1 MTKLKAAMLQ
11 SHVYSDKAENIRA
24 LCVNLEELAKE
35 KPDLVT
41 LPEMFNCPYQ
51 SSNFPVYAEKE
62 GEETWQALSSLAAKY
77 GIYLSAGSVPETDE
91 QGHIFNTA
99 YVFDRNGNRSQS
111 TGKCICSI

>member
-51 SSNFPVYAEKE
+51 
-62 GEETWQALSSLAAKY
+62 LSL
-77 GIYLSAGSVPETDE
+77 I
-91 QGHIFNTA
+91 HI
-99 YVFDRNGNRSQS
+99 
-111 TGKCICSI
+111 

>member
-41 LPEMFNCPYQ
+41 LPEMFNCPIRAAI
-51 SSNFPVYAEKE
+51 SLSMPKRKEKKPGRLFPP
-62 GEETWQALSSLAAKY
+62 WQQNMEFTFQRDLFRRQTNRA
-77 GIYLSAGSVPETDE
+77 YL
-91 QGHIFNTA
+91 
-99 YVFDRNGNRSQS
+99 
-111 TGKCICSI
+111 